1 MTAARMI
8 IVVAVTWVVLTAL
21 VLAPSALPASW
32 QYYIYSP
39 ASVCLWVLAML
50 FGPVITV
57 FVNYPVVNVV
67 NDRACC
73 SSHHWL

>member
-8 IVVAVTWVVLTAL
+8 IVVAVTWVALTVLF
-21 VLAPSALPASW
+21 LAPSALPTTW

-39 ASVCLWVLAML
+39 ASVGLWLLAML

-57 FVNYPVVNVV
+57 FLKWNWI
-67 NDRACC
+67 R
-73 SSHHWL
+73 HG

>member
-8 IVVAVTWVVLTAL
+8 IVVAVTWVVLTVL
-21 VLAPSALPASW
+21 FLAPSALPASW

-39 ASVCLWVLAML
+39 ASVGLWMLAML

-57 FVNYPVVNVV
+57 FLKWKWI
-67 NDRACC
+67 R
-73 SSHHWL
+73 HG

>member
-8 IVVAVTWVVLTAL
+8 IVVAVTWVVLT
-21 VLAPSALPASW
+21 VLFVAPSALPATW

-39 ASVCLWVLAML
+39 AGVGLWMLAML

-57 FVNYPVVNVV
+57 VLKWNWI
-67 NDRACC
+67 R
-73 SSHHWL
+73 HG

>member
-8 IVVAVTWVVLTAL
+8 IVVAVTWGALTVLF
-21 VLAPSALPASW
+21 LAPSALPATW

-39 ASVCLWVLAML
+39 ASVGLWLLAML

-57 FVNYPVVNVV
+57 FLKWNWI
-67 NDRACC
+67 R
-73 SSHHWL
+73 HG

>member
-1 MTAARMI
+1 MLAEGEGDVTAVRMI

-32 QYYIYSP
+32 QYYVYSP
-39 ASVCLWVLAML
+39 ASVGLWVLAML

-57 FVNYPVVNVV
+57 LLKWNWI
-67 NDRACC
+67 R
-73 SSHHWL
+73 HG

>member
-1 MTAARMI
+1 MTAVRMI

-32 QYYIYSP
+32 QYYVYSP
-39 ASVCLWVLAML
+39 ASVGLWVLAML

-57 FVNYPVVNVV
+57 LLKWNWI
-67 NDRACC
+67 R
-73 SSHHWL
+73 HG